1 MNNEHRMDERFLRHT
16 PVEITGVDD
25 SGLQFVAPKVRHYFT
40 IPPEPP
46 ESSNAHLA
54 SSVLIAPRERQSPD
68 WRFS

>member
-1 MNNEHRMDERFLRHT
+1 MTNERRMDERFLLHT
-16 PVEITGVDD
+16 PVEINGVDD
-25 SGLQFVAPKVRHYFT
+25 SGLQFVAPKVRHYLT

>member
-1 MNNEHRMDERFLRHT
+1 MTDDRCMDERFLLQT

-46 ESSNAHLA
+46 ERSNAHLA
-54 SSVLIAPRERQSPD
+54 PSVLIPPRERQSPD
-68 WRFS
+68 WRSS